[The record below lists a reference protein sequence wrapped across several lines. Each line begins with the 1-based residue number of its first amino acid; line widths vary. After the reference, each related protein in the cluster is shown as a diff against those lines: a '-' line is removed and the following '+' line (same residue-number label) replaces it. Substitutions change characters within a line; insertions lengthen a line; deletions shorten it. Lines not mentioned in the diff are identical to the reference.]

1 MVYRLV
7 ACMSSLEI
15 LDLTPSMK
23 VGTSC
28 TPKDKSKRSYVI
40 IVEQHLVLYCH
51 SLCKILFM

>member
-28 TPKDKSKRSYVI
+28 TPQKTRVKEAMLS
-40 IVEQHLVLYCH
+40 
-51 SLCKILFM
+51 